1 MGHTVGRA
9 EVKEILLPYNPR
21 QAFMPFHNR
30 TQRWACLVAHRRAGK
45 TVAAVNDIIRAAIT
59 YQGDRGLFA
68 YIAPYRS
75 QAKAVA
81 WQYFQEFAAPITQA
95 KNEQEL
101 TITLMNGS
109 QVRLYGADNADAMRG
124 LGFSGV
130 YMDEYGDFKPSVF
143 GNVIRPALSDKQ
155 GWAVFGGTPK
165 GKNQFWEIYETAK
178 RLPQEWFLLRLPAS
192 TSGLLPSGELAA
204 ARAQLAEDQ
213 YLQEYETSFEAAI
226 LGSFYGKEMREADQQ
241 GRICQVPY
249 NPDLPVYT
257 AWDLGYRDDTAI
269 WFYQLGRG
277 EIRVIDFYAV
287 SGENIH
293 DIANVVLTKGYR
305 YAKHYLPHDARAKS
319 LQTGKSIVEQLA
331 AHLDIA
337 KLAVVPDIGLQN
349 GIQATRLILPRVY
362 FDAERCRDGI
372 EALRQYQRE
381 YDEDKKAYRQN
392 PRHDWTSHPSD
403 AFRMLA
409 VSWQEIAD
417 KPPALEPKPLMVGPQ
432 NTVTL
437 NDMWQVHDRQ
447 SSRRARI

>member
-1 MGHTVGRA
+1 MDGSRV
-9 EVKEILLPYNPR
+9 VIPYRPR
-21 QAFMPFHNR
+21 KAFLPFHNR

-81 WQYFQEFAAPITQA
+81 WQYFQEFAQSVTQS

-101 TITLMNGS
+101 TITLINGS
-109 QVRLYGADNADAMRG
+109 QIRLYGADNADAMRG

-165 GKNQFWEIYETAK
+165 GKNAFWEIYETAA
-178 RLPQEWFLLRLPAS
+178 RLSGEWFLLRLPAS
-192 TSGLLPSGELAA
+192 SSGLLPSGELAA

-213 YLQEYETSFEAAI
+213 YLQEYECSFEAAI
-226 LGSFYGKEMREADQQ
+226 LGAFYGKEMREADQQ
-241 GRICQVPY
+241 GRICQVPHDP
-249 NPDLPVYT
+249 NLPVYSS
-257 AWDLGYRDDTAI
+257 WDLGYRDDTAI
-269 WFYQLGRG
+269 WFYQIGRG
-277 EIRVIDFYAV
+277 EIRVIDFFAV
-287 SGENIH
+287 SGADIY
-293 DIANVVLTKGYR
+293 DIATTVMAKPYR
-305 YAKHYLPHDARAKS
+305 YARHYLPHDAKAKS
-319 LQTGKSIVEQLA
+319 LQTGKSIIEQLA
-331 AHLDIA
+331 VHLDVA
-337 KLAVVPDIGLQN
+337 KLAVVPDIGVQS
-349 GIQATRLILPRVY
+349 GIQAARMTLPRIW
-362 FDAERCRDGI
+362 FDAEKCRDGI

-381 YDEDKKAYRQN
+381 YDEDKKAYRQS
-392 PRHDWTSHPSD
+392 PRHDWTSHPAD

-409 VSWQEIAD
+409 VSWQETAD
-417 KPPALEPKPLMVGPQ
+417 KTPALEPKPLMVGPQ

-437 NDMWQVHDRQ
+437 NDMWAVHDRTT
-447 SSRRARI
+447 SRRARI